1 MLGVSPVAGF
11 GASRRPGCLPPA
23 LARILHY
30 HPSMQKYQIPKLTE
44 KTSQADQTKIV
55 TALRKVDGVASATLH
70 PKSHEVELKVNEK
83 REPKRTEIASAVSS
97 IGFPLAT
104 K

>member
-1 MLGVSPVAGF
+1 M
-11 GASRRPGCLPPA
+11 PPA
-23 LARILHY
+23 LVRILHC
-30 HPSMQKYQIPKLTE
+30 HSSMQKYQIPKLTE

-55 TALRKVDGVASATLH
+55 AALKEVDGVASATLH
-70 PKSHEVELKVNEK
+70 PKSHEVELKMTDK